1 MSRAMSNKL
10 SILEIVRRVH
20 GHVPY
25 AQELGL
31 EVLEATREAVL
42 VMMPANPALGG
53 DTERSWLSTGAMTSL
68 IDSACGVALHAH
80 LGQYEPIATLDLRV
94 DYLRPAHMELPLHC
108 RAECYRLTRSVA
120 FLRAVAYQD
129 DEKSPVAA
137 VAASF
142 MRLDSATP

>member
-1 MSRAMSNKL
+1 MSRAMSDKI
-10 SILEIVRRVH
+10 SVLEIVRRVH
-20 GHVPY
+20 RHVPY

-42 VMMPANPALGG
+42 VMMPANKALRG
-53 DTERSWLSTGAMTSL
+53 DAERGWLSTGAMTSL
-68 IDSACGVALHAH
+68 IDSTCGIALHAH

-94 DYLRPAHMELPLHC
+94 DYLRPARAELPLRC

-129 DEKSPVAA
+129 DEKSPAAA
-137 VAASF
+137 VTASF
-142 MRLDSATP
+142 MRTDAAAP